1 MTGIS
6 QADVEDP
13 LRRLDLPTIVRLF
26 ENARSLTAEPG
37 LGYYLA
43 LQKRVS
49 MYGYIGFVAQSART
63 VGEVLT
69 LALRYAPLV
78 SSALTFELQL
88 ERTSGWLLVEEHVPL
103 GSVRDVILTSIMLG
117 LQTIRASLT
126 GPAGQA
132 TGRQRV
138 ELAFPQPSYYPR
150 FAHIAPDTVFGQPLN
165 RIAVD
170 RRTLE
175 LPIVTADATAL
186 NVARQM
192 CEQALEDL
200 GFDTELVQQVRRFLP
215 RDGDGFRGM
224 EEVAALLRTSPRTLK
239 RRLAVEGLSFSALLE
254 RERKL
259 EAVRMLRSSR
269 VSLDVIAERLD
280 YASVSTFI
288 RAFQRWTGKT
298 PAAYRRAGRGGR

>member
-88 ERTSGWLLVEEHVPL
+88 ERTSGWLLVEEHVSL
-103 GSVRDVILTSIMLG
+103 GSVRDVILISIMLG

-126 GPAGQA
+126 GS

-138 ELAFPQPSYYPR
+138 ELAFPEPSYYSR

-165 RIAVD
+165 RIAID
-170 RRTLE
+170 RRTLD

-186 NVARQM
+186 SVARQM
-192 CEQALEDL
+192 CEQAIEEL
-200 GFDTELVQQVRRFLP
+200 GFDTELAQQVRRFLP

-239 RRLAVEGLSFSALLE
+239 RRLAIDGLSFSALLE

-269 VSLDVIAERLD
+269 LSLDVIAERLD

-298 PAAYRRAGRGGR
+298 PAAYRRAGRGRR